1 MNPLRLVGQF
11 TPFIAPELEPFGQK
25 AIAKTPFSHLPYGQ
39 FLERLAKYPG
49 LVVGRLIVALAVCI
63 FLSSLTLQA
72 EYQNWVQTQII
83 DRFWPAINLNLELPN
98 QSSWTNFWTD
108 WNNSLSNLANN
119 TKLAVERELWR
130 KFSFEVLAGPSLV
143 WLRGLGIFLIY
154 SWLFWLFGTNIATLE
169 RKALQHQAT
178 LGWLAKSMLYKLQTK
193 VNYWRMQQLGPKDSL
208 DRLENIIHKAF
219 QPKQTLTEEEIREIS
234 EFILK

>member
-25 AIAKTPFSHLPYGQ
+25 AIVKTPFSHLPYGQ

-49 LVVGRLIVALAVCI
+49 LIVGRLIVALAVCI

-108 WNNSLSNLANN
+108 WNSSLSNLANN

-154 SWLFWLFGTNIATLE
+154 SWLFGCLAPTLPPWKEKLYNIKL
-169 RKALQHQAT
+169 LWV
-178 LGWLAKSMLYKLQTK
+178 GWLKACYTNCKPKLIIGVCNK
-193 VNYWRMQQLGPKDSL
+193 LG
-208 DRLENIIHKAF
+208 
-219 QPKQTLTEEEIREIS
+219 
-234 EFILK
+234 LKTR